1 MTREEAKSRAELYSA
16 LAEGKTIQVLSCKGE
31 WIDIKTDEL
40 DYLKNYYKYRIKLEP
55 KYRPFKTQEECWN
68 EMLKHQP
75 FGWVKSK
82 VKGYFH
88 LIGLVQWASELEDV
102 MIIFATSEQLARSSR
117 SLFEDFIFA
126 DGTPFGI
133 KEEQQ

>member
-1 MTREEAKSRAELYSA
+1 MTREQAKEMLPIIKAF
-16 LAEGKTIQVLSCKGE
+16 AEGKTIQLFTNGIWEGAENPSFEELSRF
-31 WIDIKTDEL
+31 
-40 DYLKNYYKYRIKLEP
+40 RIKPEP
-55 KYRPFKTQEECWN
+55 QYRPFKSQEECWN

-133 KEEQQ
+133 KEE

>member
-1 MTREEAKSRAELYSA
+1 MTREEIKRRAELYSA
-16 LAEGKTIQVLSCKGE
+16 LEDGKTIQILNMEGNWVDVEVKKLNYIPE
-31 WIDIKTDEL
+31 T
-40 DYLKNYYKYRIKLEP
+40 LKFRIKP
-55 KYRPFKTQEECWN
+55 KSQYRPFETQEECWN

-75 FGWVKSK
+75 FGFVKSK

-88 LIGLVQWASELEDV
+88 LIGLVQWSSELEDV
-102 MIIFATSEQLARSSR
+102 MITFATSEQLARSSS
-117 SLFEDFIFA
+117 SLFEDYIFA

>member
-1 MTREEAKSRAELYSA
+1 MTREEAKEMLPIIQAWA
-16 LAEGKTIQVLSCKGE
+16 DGKIIQVREKGRWVE
-31 WIDIKTDEL
+31 LCIDDFTRSPDR
-40 DYLKNYYKYRIKLEP
+40 YRIKPESQ
-55 KYRPFKTQEECWN
+55 YRPFKSQEECWN

-88 LIGLVQWASELEDV
+88 LIGLVQWSSELEDV
-102 MIIFATSEQLARSSR
+102 MITFATSEQLARSSS
-117 SLFEDFIFA
+117 SLFEDYIFA

>member
-1 MTREEAKSRAELYSA
+1 MTREEAKEMLPIIQAWA
-16 LAEGKTIQVLSCKGE
+16 DGKIIQVREKGRWVE
-31 WIDIKTDEL
+31 LCIDDFTRSPDM
-40 DYLKNYYKYRIKLEP
+40 YRIKPEP
-55 KYRPFKTQEECWN
+55 KYRPFKNQEECWN

-102 MIIFATSEQLARSSR
+102 MITFATSEQLARSSH
-117 SLFEDFIFA
+117 SLFEDYTFA
-126 DGTPFGI
+126 DGTQFGI
-133 KEEQQ
+133 KEE